1 MIVPNTGNMP
11 LQKQFNPPIEAN
23 EMWSRMLAFD
33 FPDNPAYWSTD
44 EVFIKEWENA
54 FDLYGSIF
62 PGITLVATTGSGL
75 LTVVLA

>member
-1 MIVPNTGNMP
+1 MPNTGNMP

-33 FPDNPAYWSTD
+33 FPDNPAYGSTD